1 MATDDRREFNHSLV
15 KLRLHFM
22 PCRAGFRSEPRY
34 VISEDATLTKGIGAV
49 TSLAGIVVFSESVL
63 MASGGIVHLWV
74 YGFVCM
80 ALLGNLLDIAGRLLL
95 FQSIPAEVLGKL
107 FMLGCLLPLAVLAT
121 SDIENNSNC
130 TWPIHHLLCRHWV
143 PVVPSVE

>member
-1 MATDDRREFNHSLV
+1 MATDDRRDFDQTFVQLC
-15 KLRLHFM
+15 LTCM

-74 YGFVCM
+74 
-80 ALLGNLLDIAGRLLL
+80 
-95 FQSIPAEVLGKL
+95 
-107 FMLGCLLPLAVLAT
+107 
-121 SDIENNSNC
+121 
-130 TWPIHHLLCRHWV
+130 
-143 PVVPSVE
+143 